1 MRTTLKRGLGR
12 VAPEGNGKP
21 VLPPGTLSPVN
32 LYTQPPRRPRSR
44 LTQALVWAA
53 VSALVLVSGAMGG
66 TYLYLHESVA
76 ALAPKDPATK
86 RAAAQLD
93 VVPANKPA
101 VALVIGYDHRLSD
114 GKNAPSRSDTIML
127 VRADPETQSIS
138 LLSFPR
144 DLQVQIHCPGV
155 TPYTN
160 RINAAY
166 ARCGPQ
172 GSLQTVK
179 ALTGLDINYL
189 ITVNFLGFVQLV
201 DKLGG
206 VWMDVD
212 RRYFNANGGSCSYCY
227 AKIDL
232 QPGYQKLDGRD
243 ALDYVRFRHT
253 DSDLYRVARQQQFV
267 KAFKSQIRGSFSIGS
282 LPKVLHTITDNVV
295 VAQGG
300 GSNVSFGTVKS
311 YAAFAYGLPKGH
323 VFQTRIQGLEGY
335 AELSTASSNVS
346 RAVAEF
352 THPDVSSPEKATAVA
367 LGRKLKRA
375 APAAGDTTVTVL
387 NGNGR
392 AGSASTAGYLLGQRG
407 YRILTP
413 PNGLPANAPNFNY
426 FQTEIYYD
434 RTRRGAQLAAAKVA
448 NLFASAEVKRLPA
461 RFSRLADGAMLTA
474 VVGQTFHERLASA
487 PIDETPK
494 REPPNVTSGA
504 SASRD
509 LLRRLRSRTGFPL
522 MVPTAIE
529 RSSWVDST
537 TPVRLYAIEDKHRA
551 VRIVYHMGSNEYWGL
566 EETNWD
572 DAPALADD
580 SFTRHIGGRAYDLYY
595 NGPHLHM
602 VVLRTPKARY
612 WVINTLLDSMSNE
625 TMLAIAKGLRPLG
638 KVK

>member
-12 VAPEGNGKP
+12 AAPDGNGKP
-21 VLPPGTLSPVN
+21 VLPPGTMSPTN
-32 LYTQPPRRPRSR
+32 LYRTPPRRPSSR
-44 LTQALVWAA
+44 LKGALIWAG
-53 VSALVLVSGAMGG
+53 VVALVLASGALGG

-76 ALAPKDPATK
+76 ALAPKDAATK
-86 RAAAQLD
+86 RAAKQLD
-93 VVPANKPA
+93 VVPADKPA
-101 VALVIGYDHRLSD
+101 VALVIGYDHRVAD
-114 GKNAPSRSDTIML
+114 GKNAPSRSDTLML
-127 VRADPETQSIS
+127 LRADPESESIS

-144 DLQVQIHCPGV
+144 DMQVEIHCPGV
-155 TPYTN
+155 GPYVD

-212 RRYFNANGGSCSYCY
+212 RRYFNDNGGSCSYCY

-232 QPGYQKLDGRD
+232 DSGYQKLNGRD

-267 KAFKSQIRGSFSIGS
+267 KAFKNQIRGNFSIGS
-282 LPKVLHTITDNVV
+282 LPQVLHTITDNVV

-323 VFQTRIQGLEGY
+323 VFQTKISGFEGY
-335 AELSTASSNVS
+335 AELTTASSNIS

-352 THPDVSSPEKATAVA
+352 THPDVASPEKATAVA
-367 LGRKLKRA
+367 LGRKLKTKIP
-375 APAAGDTTVTVL
+375 APHDTTVIVL
-387 NGNGR
+387 NGNGTP
-392 AGSASTAGYLLGQRG
+392 GSASTAAYQLGQRG
-407 YRILTP
+407 YDVITP
-413 PNGLPANAPNFNY
+413 AGGVAPNAPNFNY
-426 FQTEIYYD
+426 FRSEVYF
-434 RTRRGAQLAAAKVA
+434 RPTRPGAKLAATKVA
-448 NLFASAEVKRLPA
+448 NLFGSADVKPLPVGIKPLAS
-461 RFSRLADGAMLTA
+461 GAMITV
-474 VVGQTFHERLASA
+474 VVGQTYHERLASA

-504 SASRD
+504 SASRN
-509 LLRRLRSRTGFPL
+509 LLRPLPSRAGFPI
-522 MVPTAIE
+522 MVPTVIE

-537 TPVRLYAIEDKHRA
+537 EPVRLYPIESKHKA
-551 VRIVYHMGSNEYWGL
+551 VRIVYHMGSNEYWGV

-572 DAPALADD
+572 DAPVLSDE
-580 SFTRHIGGRAYDLYY
+580 SLTRHIGGRTFDLYY

-602 VVLRTPKARY
+602 VVLRTSKARY
-612 WVINTLLDSMSNE
+612 WVVNTLLDSMSNE

-638 KVK
+638 KVH

>member
-1 MRTTLKRGLGR
+1 VQSFLNPDVT
-12 VAPEGNGKP
+12 APE
-21 VLPPGTLSPVN
+21 
-32 LYTQPPRRPRSR
+32 RASR
-44 LTQALVWAA
+44 
-53 VSALVLVSGAMGG
+53 
-66 TYLYLHESVA
+66 A
-76 ALAPKDPATK
+76 ALGVKAK
-86 RAAAQLD
+86 
-93 VVPANKPA
+93 V
-101 VALVIGYDHRLSD
+101 HRTIP
-114 GKNAPSRSDTIML
+114 PS
-127 VRADPETQSIS
+127 SIS
-138 LLSFPR
+138 
-144 DLQVQIHCPGV
+144 I
-155 TPYTN
+155 
-160 RINAAY
+160 
-166 ARCGPQ
+166 
-172 GSLQTVK
+172 
-179 ALTGLDINYL
+179 
-189 ITVNFLGFVQLV
+189 
-201 DKLGG
+201 
-206 VWMDVD
+206 
-212 RRYFNANGGSCSYCY
+212 
-227 AKIDL
+227 
-232 QPGYQKLDGRD
+232 
-243 ALDYVRFRHT
+243 
-253 DSDLYRVARQQQFV
+253 
-267 KAFKSQIRGSFSIGS
+267 
-282 LPKVLHTITDNVV
+282 
-295 VAQGG
+295 
-300 GSNVSFGTVKS
+300 
-311 YAAFAYGLPKGH
+311 
-323 VFQTRIQGLEGY
+323 
-335 AELSTASSNVS
+335 
-346 RAVAEF
+346 
-352 THPDVSSPEKATAVA
+352 
-367 LGRKLKRA
+367 
-375 APAAGDTTVTVL
+375 TVL
-387 NGNGR
+387 NGNGVAR
-392 AGSASTAGYLLGQRG
+392 SAADTSYLLAQRG
-407 YRILTP
+407 YRTVTP
-413 PNGLPANAPNFNY
+413 PTGMNANAPNFNY